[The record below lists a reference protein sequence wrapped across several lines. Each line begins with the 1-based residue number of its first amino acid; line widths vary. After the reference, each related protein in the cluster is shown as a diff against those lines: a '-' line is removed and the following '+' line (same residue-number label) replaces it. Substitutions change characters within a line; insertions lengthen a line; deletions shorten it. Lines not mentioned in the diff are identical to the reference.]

1 MRTYSGVSRTSRG
14 KFTGEF
20 DIDGRELKFSGTI
33 EGLQGYDFGGGTKLT
48 FTRASPP
55 QGKMSFVGPVGPA
68 SFLLSMDENAVTL
81 AGQFPHKVRMGD
93 ISGEITWQWAD

>member
-1 MRTYSGVSRTSRG
+1 MPTYSGNSRTSGG

-20 DIDGRELKFSGTI
+20 DIDGRQLKFSGTV
-33 EGLQGYDFGGGTKLT
+33 EGLRGYDFGGGTKLA

-68 SFLLSMDENAVTL
+68 SFLLAMDENTVTL
-81 AGQFPHKVRMGD
+81 AGQFPYEVGLGD
-93 ISGEITWQWAD
+93 LSGEITWEWA